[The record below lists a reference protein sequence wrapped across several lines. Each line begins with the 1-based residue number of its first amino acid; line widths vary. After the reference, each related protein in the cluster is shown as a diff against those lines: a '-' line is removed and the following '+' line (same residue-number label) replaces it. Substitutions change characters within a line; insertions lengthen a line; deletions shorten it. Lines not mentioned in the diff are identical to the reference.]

1 MSNVLRRKKIAK
13 TWAVIHCLH
22 RRRWGRWCVFSH
34 SHGYRLWKSVYSTTA
49 WQTCFRRLFSTWLSV
64 ADLAQR
70 STTRSWVWVCTAHG
84 YSKFFFTFQSSLN
97 GMCYLFSKIR
107 CITLVFQLFN
117 PTETISTTLVVC
129 AFMADSENQVTI
141 PWIFMTDNTLSISG
155 AQMLGHMMFT
165 QSYPI
170 TLTLTLSLIL
180 TLNPTL
186 TLDFYNMWPHILH
199 TSPTAIPHKGRSK
212 EHPQNLIALIQVPG
226 NTTPAASSTPI
237 RRCVWVP
244 GAGSLAVSSLC
255 LSCQGSVQP

>member
-1 MSNVLRRKKIAK
+1 MYLGGKKLQKHGLWSIAFIGAGEAGDVFLVTAMAIGCENLFIARQHGK
-13 TWAVIHCLH
+13 HASGGCLA
-22 RRRWGRWCVFSH
+22 
-34 SHGYRLWKSVYSTTA
+34 HGYQLP
-49 WQTCFRRLFSTWLSV
+49 TWLSGQPRGRGFEYV
-64 ADLAQR
+64 PRMAILN
-70 STTRSWVWVCTAHG
+70 
-84 YSKFFFTFQSSLN
+84 FFFTFQSSLN